1 MELKINQKSIKQDIS
16 FKYLGVMMDWSL
28 SWKDH
33 VHRVSKKIS
42 RSIGILL
49 KLRHFVDTRILVNIY
64 YSIIYPFLTYGVMIW
79 GNTYTSTIKPLI
91 TLHKKA
97 IRVISFS
104 NYQAHTSPLFFKLNI
119 LKVPDIV
126 LFNTAL
132 FMYEYNQGTLPKVF
146 DEMFTPVR
154 SKHQYNTRLASKSSY
169 CLPKIRTNYGKFGIR
184 FQGPKIW
191 NSLDE
196 SFKTLQKYS
205 FKSKFKKYLINIYNN
220 TD

>member
-1 MELKINQKSIKQDIS
+1 MLFLIYINDFCNSAKSLDFHLFADDSNLFLANKNLHILETSLNKYLYDINQWLCANKLSFNVEKSNFVVFHPPQKKVNFPMELKLNQKSIKQEIS

-33 VHRVSKKIS
+33 VHQVSKKIS

-91 TLHKKA
+91 TLQKKA

-104 NYQAHTSPLFFKLNI
+104 NYLAHTSPFSLN
-119 LKVPDIV
+119 
-126 LFNTAL
+126 
-132 FMYEYNQGTLPKVF
+132 
-146 DEMFTPVR
+146 
-154 SKHQYNTRLASKSSY
+154 
-169 CLPKIRTNYGKFGIR
+169 
-184 FQGPKIW
+184 
-191 NSLDE
+191 
-196 SFKTLQKYS
+196 
-205 FKSKFKKYLINIYNN
+205 
-220 TD
+220 

>member
-1 MELKINQKSIKQDIS
+1 MERSCSSGVKKNFKKYRYIAKIET
-16 FKYLGVMMDWSL
+16 
-28 SWKDH
+28 
-33 VHRVSKKIS
+33 
-42 RSIGILL
+42 
-49 KLRHFVDTRILVNIY
+49 FVDTRILVNIY

-104 NYQAHTSPLFFKLNI
+104 NYTSPLFFKLNI
-119 LKVPDIV
+119 LKVPAIV

-154 SKHQYNTRLASKSSY
+154 SKHQYNTRLASKLIFTLSS
-169 CLPKIRTNYGKFGIR
+169 K
-184 FQGPKIW
+184 
-191 NSLDE
+191 NSNKLC
-196 SFKTLQKYS
+196 
-205 FKSKFKKYLINIYNN
+205 
-220 TD
+220 